1 MFRTCLFHLVLP
13 LVLNVERFDLKF
25 DPLSETMVTNFSGP
39 ALKITLLTS
48 AKYWAVWHFFWKG
61 PLNIK
66 GIPFLNFQESSN
78 NKRNISTQQNCVQY
92 SKVNLLTTSFIT
104 LLVVVESE
112 VTASI
117 ALTMYLF
124 LIDLPFSSNHSDII
138 EEFFLVQFL
147 RLSL

>member
-92 SKVNLLTTSFIT
+92 AKVNLLTTSFIT